1 MHRLDYESCTEEWRA
16 TRSAAPPTVGGA
28 VGPELLLDRP
38 PRSALSAD
46 TKLIMHIALCSDM
59 TDLTAS
65 QTEACGKII
74 IYSGDYRAGNAV

>member
-1 MHRLDYESCTEEWRA
+1 MRGERRA
-16 TRSAAPPTVGGA
+16 IRSAPPPTVGGA

-38 PRSALSAD
+38 LLPPSALSAD

-74 IYSGDYRAGNAV
+74 IYSGDYREGNVV